1 MQDQLKDKNI
11 IVTGANC
18 GIGYEAALQFARMGK
33 NNKKFQLIYKFYNL
47 NIAFYMKRS
56 ESNTSM

>member
-18 GIGYEAALQFARMGK
+18 GIGYEAALQFAKMG
-33 NNKKFQLIYKFYNL
+33 NNNNNTNL
-47 NIAFYMKRS
+47 NLNF
-56 ESNTSM
+56 

>member
-18 GIGYEAALQFARMGK
+18 GIGYEAALQFAKMG
-33 NNKKFQLIYKFYNL
+33 NNNNTNL
-47 NIAFYMKRS
+47 NLNF
-56 ESNTSM
+56 